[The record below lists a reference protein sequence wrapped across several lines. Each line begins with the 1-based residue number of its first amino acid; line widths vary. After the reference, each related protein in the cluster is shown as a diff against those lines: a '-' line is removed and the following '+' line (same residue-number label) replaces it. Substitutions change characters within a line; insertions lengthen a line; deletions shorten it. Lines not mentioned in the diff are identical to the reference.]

1 MSGTYLQLTI
11 KWKSNE
17 WNDLKVMVLRM
28 IKHYHYRIGRLLKL
42 LHEAEGPLT
51 SNEIC
56 KKLAIKP
63 RTLRNDLSHYRDALG
78 ENGVELNSRPGKGY
92 QLVVR
97 DEEKYCQLIKII
109 LETEHRQHFVAPV
122 RYKER
127 VDYIL
132 RSLLSAEGYTKLDEL
147 AEEIYISRSTLNSC
161 MKGVRHA
168 LSGFNLILYAK
179 TASGIKV
186 AGTELNIRQAMA
198 KYFFYDDE
206 HRQPEEDSRKAVRQK
221 IMTILTDTLKEHQLV
236 LTDTG
241 FQNLV
246 VHLEIALM
254 RIESRHGDAAL
265 PINYTALKERDEYR
279 VAEQLVI
286 RIERAFAISFPAAE
300 RYFIAIHLAG
310 KRSLHHHQAF
320 AATQDISRIF
330 DKISQ
335 QIVADFAIDLADD
348 FELFHLLS
356 LHFIPMMDRLNWDLK
371 VHNPLLE
378 EIKQE
383 NLKAFEMAVL
393 AGKIIQQETGLE
405 VNEAEIGYLAIH
417 FGLAIDRKG
426 VSCQRYNLIIVCA
439 SGMGSSQLLLYKIRQ
454 RFSDSIREIKVVQLY
469 ELNDFDLTG
478 YDMILST
485 VDVPFKTA
493 IPLMRVNYFFDAR
506 DLGQMESWLS
516 SKQQSHRPVSEY
528 FHPSLFFTDLQS
540 AERYQL
546 IAELCQRVA
555 LHIPTSADFLP
566 SVIEREKLSATAFG
580 DAIAFPHPLHPC
592 GERTFVAVALL
603 KKPVNWDKHEV
614 RYIFMLNI
622 RPGEKEPLQW
632 LHESLVSLMGD
643 KKKLAALDQ
652 SPTFSTLMSLLA
664 GDGAA
669 YW

>member
-1 MSGTYLQLTI
+1 
-11 KWKSNE
+11 
-17 WNDLKVMVLRM
+17 M

-42 LHEAEGPLT
+42 LHEAAHPLT
-51 SNEIC
+51 STELC
-56 KKLAIKP
+56 EKLAIKP
-63 RTLRNDLSHYRDALG
+63 RTLRNDLSRYKEALN
-78 ENGVELNSRPGKGY
+78 ENGVELHSRPGTGY

-97 DEEKYCQLIKII
+97 DEEKYRQLIEII
-109 LETEHRQHFVAPV
+109 LQTEHRHHFVAPV
-122 RYKER
+122 RYQER

-132 RSLLSAEGYTKLDEL
+132 RSLLSAEGYIKLDEL

-168 LSGFNLILYAK
+168 LSAFNLILHAK

-186 AGTELNIRQAMA
+186 AGSELNIRQAMA
-198 KYFFYDDE
+198 KYFFYNND
-206 HRQPEEDSRKAVRQK
+206 HRQPEEDNRRAVRQK
-221 IMTILTDTLKEHQLV
+221 IVAILTDTLKEHQLV

-254 RIESRHGDAAL
+254 RIDSRHGDVAL
-265 PINYTALKERDEYR
+265 PVNYTALKKRDEYR

-286 RIERAFAISFPAAE
+286 RIERAFAIPFPAAE
-300 RYFIAIHLAG
+300 RYFITIHLAG
-310 KRSLHHHQAF
+310 KRSLHHHQTF
-320 AATQDISRIF
+320 AATPDISRLF

-378 EIKQE
+378 DIKQD

-393 AGKIIQQETGLE
+393 AGKIVQQETGLE

-417 FGLAIDRKG
+417 FGLAIDRQG
-426 VSCQRYNLIIVCA
+426 AARQRYNLIFVCA

-454 RFSDSIREIKVVQLY
+454 RFSHSVREIKVVQLY
-469 ELNDFDLTG
+469 ELTDVDLTG

-493 IPLMRVNYFFDAR
+493 IPLLRVNYFLDAR
-506 DLGQMESWLS
+506 DLGQMDSWLS
-516 SKQQSHRPVSEY
+516 SKQQPHRPVSEY
-528 FHPSLFFTDLQS
+528 FHPTLFFTDLQS

-555 LHIPTSADFLP
+555 VHIPTGSDFLP

-580 DAIAFPHPLHPC
+580 NAIAFPHPLHPC

-603 KKPVNWDKHEV
+603 KKPVCWDKHEV

-622 RPGEKEPLQW
+622 RTAEKEPLQW

-643 KKKLAALDQ
+643 NKKLATLDQ
-652 SPTFSTLMSLLA
+652 SPTFATLMNLLA
-664 GDGAA
+664 GDDVAFPQ
-669 YW
+669 